1 MKKNNFYFLLK
12 SIVIILLLSS
22 CGTKIPPE
30 IAEFD
35 SKLPATIDYNLHI
48 KPILSDRCFKC
59 HGPDANKR
67 EAGLRLDLE
76 EVATKKLE
84 SGHIAIVPSDVD
96 KSELVQRILS
106 KDHKYLMPTPESNL
120 VLNNEERATLIKWI
134 AQGAKYKQHWSF
146 VKPELADIPK
156 VKNSA
161 WPVNEID
168 HFILKKIEDKTLT
181 VSPMADKST
190 LMKRAYI
197 DITGLPPTISE
208 MDAFLNDKSPNA
220 YEKLVDKLLTS
231 PQYGEKM
238 AVDWL
243 DLARYADTHGYQDDG
258 YRNVYPYRDWVINA
272 FNQNLGYD
280 KFITYQLAGDL
291 LKNPTKE
298 QLIATC
304 FNRNH
309 PQTQEGG
316 VVDEEYRN
324 EYVVDRVN
332 TFGKAFLSISY
343 ECARCHDHKY
353 DPVSHKDFYQMYAY
367 FNSNTESG
375 IIPYNGEASPTIT
388 LTTKEVDKKLAFIK
402 SKIDIVEDRLR
413 PSNYTKEFENWLI
426 EAKKNPEIYA
436 KPKPYYAENKV
447 NPSLKVEVPRKNKK
461 EIAKYVPPLPS
472 KKFVSK
478 TEAGLI
484 GHFEFET
491 LVVNDDGKPQKLLNA
506 DSTDLNGKLIGDLDR
521 MPQTIKGVKGNALK
535 LIGDNGFEFNRLLD
549 FDRQQSF
556 TISIWVNRTS
566 NKESGPIFQKSNGEF
581 EGFRGYRVM
590 LNPDGTLMV
599 NMSYVWPSNCID
611 FQTIDKLKVNTWQ
624 NLTLT
629 YDGTSKASGLKLFVD
644 GSEANRKVKTDNLH
658 KSILYGE
665 KKSHWY
671 DWSFNL
677 GREMTSTMS
686 NIAYDELRAYNRQL
700 SELEV
705 VELYKMKPQI
715 ANILKKKEQSDLEK
729 KLLFEYYCLNFNR
742 QHYVNRTVIE
752 QFRDEEN
759 QLLTDQEEVMVM
771 SEMKEKR
778 KTFILAR
785 GQYDSP
791 TKEEV
796 QPNIPTLFDLGTKDF
811 ENNRLG
817 LANWLTHKNN
827 PLTSRVAVN
836 RLWYQFFGKGIA
848 INIDD
853 FGNQGAMPTHPE
865 LLDWLAINF
874 MENGWD
880 IKRMVK
886 MIVLS
891 NTYKQASNIDQD
903 IREKDPGNE
912 FYTRGQ
918 SYRLSHEQ
926 IRDKALTASGLINLK
941 IGGPSVYP
949 YQPEGIWEQLT
960 TRNLVNYKQ
969 SHGDSLYRRGLY
981 TIWKRSAPPPNA
993 ISFDASERYICITKR
1008 QKTSTPLQSLVL
1020 MNDPQYMEASRVLG
1034 ERMIKEAGSD
1044 VDKRITLAFR
1054 ALTSRIPKTNELA
1067 ILKNMYIEE
1076 LATLN
1081 KNPASVDK
1089 ILQIGEYKA
1098 DKLLNKNELAACT
1111 MVATTIMNFDD
1122 TVMKR

>member
-1 MKKNNFYFLLK
+1 MKKNNFLLFTNSIIIMLFLA
-12 SIVIILLLSS
+12 S
-22 CGTKIPPE
+22 CGTKLPPE
-30 IAEFD
+30 ILAFND
-35 SKLPATIDYNLHI
+35 KLPATIDYNLHI

-76 EVATKKLE
+76 EVSTKKLE
-84 SGHIAIVPSDVD
+84 SGKIAIVPG
-96 KSELVQRILS
+96 KMGESELVSRILS
-106 KDHKYLMPTPESNL
+106 KEHKYQMPTPESNL

-134 AQGAKYKQHWSF
+134 DQGAMYKPHWSF
-146 VKPELADIPK
+146 VKPELAEIAK
-156 VKNSA
+156 VKNTN

-168 HFILKKIEDKTLT
+168 HFILKKIEDKKLT
-181 VSPMADKST
+181 VSPIADKSS
-190 LMKRAYI
+190 LMKRIYI
-197 DITGLPPTISE
+197 DITGLPPTIAE
-208 MDAFLNDKSPNA
+208 MDVFLNDKSANA
-220 YEKLVDKLLTS
+220 YEKLVDKLLAS
-231 PQYGEKM
+231 PHYGEKM

-243 DLARYADTHGYQDDG
+243 DIARYADTHGYQDDG
-258 YRNVYPYRDWVINA
+258 YRNVYPYRDWVINS
-272 FNQNLGYD
+272 FNKNLGYD

-291 LKNPTKE
+291 LKNPTEE

-367 FNSNTESG
+367 FNSNNESG

-388 LTTKEVDKKLAFIK
+388 LTTKEVDKKLAFIRR
-402 SKIDIVEDRLR
+402 KIDIVKERLG
-413 PSNYTKEFENWLI
+413 PSNYSKDFEKWLV
-426 EAKKNPEIYA
+426 EAQKSPEKYA
-436 KPKPYYAENKV
+436 KARPYYAENKV
-447 NPSLKVEVPRKNKK
+447 NPSLKVETLNKNKK
-461 EIAKYVPPLPS
+461 EGKVMQAPQPS

-484 GHFEFET
+484 GHFQFET
-491 LVVNDDGKPQKLLNA
+491 LVVNDKGKPQKLLNS
-506 DSTDLNGKLIGDLDR
+506 DSTELKGKLEGDLDR
-521 MPQTIKGVKGNALK
+521 MPQTIKGVKGNAMK
-535 LIGDNGFEFNRLLD
+535 LIGDNGFEFGRELD
-549 FDRQQSF
+549 FDRQQPFS
-556 TISIWVNRTS
+556 ISIWVNRTS
-566 NKESGPIFQKSNGEF
+566 NKEAGPIFQKSNGEF
-581 EGFRGYRVM
+581 EGYRGYRVM

-599 NMSYVWPSNCID
+599 NMSYVWPSNAID
-611 FQTIDKLKVNTWQ
+611 FQTIEKLKVNTWQ
-624 NLTLT
+624 HLTLT
-629 YDGTSKASGLKLFVD
+629 YDGSSKVAGLKLFVD
-644 GSEANRKVKTDNLH
+644 GKEANRKIRTDNLN

-671 DWSFNL
+671 DWAFNL
-677 GREMTSTMS
+677 GREMTSTLS
-686 NIAYDELRAYNRQL
+686 NIAYDEMRAYNRQL

-715 ANILKKKEQSDLEK
+715 KDILNKKELTDLDK
-729 KLLFEYYCLNFNR
+729 KQLFEYYCLNFNR

-771 SEMKEKR
+771 SELKEKR

-785 GQYDSP
+785 GQYDAP
-791 TKEEV
+791 TKVEV
-796 QPNIPTLFDLGTKDF
+796 QPNIPTLFDIGTNNF
-811 ENNRLG
+811 EKNRLG

-827 PLTSRVAVN
+827 PLTSRVFVN

-874 MENGWD
+874 VENNWD
-880 IKRMVK
+880 VKRMIK
-886 MIVLS
+886 MIVMS
-891 NTYKQASNIDQD
+891 NTYKQASTIDSKLKEQ
-903 IREKDPGNE
+903 DPGNE

-926 IRDKALTASGLINLK
+926 IRDKVLTASGLINGK
-941 IGGPSVYP
+941 VGGKSVYP
-949 YQPEGIWEQLT
+949 YQPAGIWEQLT

-981 TIWKRSAPPPNA
+981 TFWKRSAPPPNA
-993 ISFDASERYICITKR
+993 ISFDATERYICITKR
-1008 QKTSTPLQSLVL
+1008 QKTSTPLQSLVM
-1020 MNDPQYMEASRVLG
+1020 MNDPQYIEAARVLG
-1034 ERMIKEAGSD
+1034 QRMILEAGED
-1044 VDKRITLAFR
+1044 IDKRIILAFR
-1054 ALTSRIPKTNELA
+1054 ALTSRAPKTTELN
-1067 ILKNMYIEE
+1067 ILKNMYKEE
-1076 LATLN
+1076 LATFN
-1081 KNPASVDK
+1081 KSKESVDK
-1089 ILQIGEYKA
+1089 LLQVGEYKV
-1098 DKLLNKNELAACT
+1098 DNHLNKFELAACT
-1111 MVATTIMNFDD
+1111 MVASTIMNFDE